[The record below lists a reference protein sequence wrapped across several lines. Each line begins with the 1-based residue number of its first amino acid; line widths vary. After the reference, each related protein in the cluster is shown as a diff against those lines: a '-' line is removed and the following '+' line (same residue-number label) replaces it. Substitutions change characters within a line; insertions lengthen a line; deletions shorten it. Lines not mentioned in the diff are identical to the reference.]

1 MATLLLRPWVR
12 FVPFAIAVVWGLTS
26 LAIGFYADDYALLAF
41 LERRVPLSPSA
52 WDLYRFAPNDVAL
65 SAELRGLGVL
75 PWWAAPGLGLHL
87 FRPLSS
93 LLLAFDHALFGR
105 HAAGYHLHSILWYV
119 ALVAIVSM
127 LHARLLTRPTARL
140 ATILYAASGAH
151 FMPWAW
157 ISARHL
163 TVSAVFA
170 CFGLFHHLRWREDG
184 LRWAA
189 LVAPVSLLLGLLAG
203 ESGLGGI
210 VFVVGYEIFARRR
223 LAPALPA
230 CAVLAVYAALYV
242 AVGAGARN
250 GAGYV
255 DPLGDPVG
263 YALIAV
269 ERLPLLV
276 GNALLAL
283 PAELFVYGLTAPL
296 IVVGLLALIAFA
308 LAARRAWPLVED
320 ADRRHLLW
328 LSAAAACCLVPM
340 LGGFPGSR
348 QLILPNL
355 AFSALFAALIRT
367 GIVGHAVPRALA
379 WALVVVH
386 AVVSPLFG
394 LFGVRALST
403 QAREIEGIAMHAD
416 LSGPKQ
422 RPLYVIASDP
432 MVFLYV
438 TGVLVLGERVG
449 SCWATL
455 SAAKGTHRIERTA
468 PDTIRM
474 EVEGS
479 TFLLGPFETVYRSES
494 LPFRVGESV
503 EQCGA
508 RIRVLETRHGRP
520 SQVEVRFDVP
530 LDSDAL
536 RIVAWQN
543 GRLARLRI
551 PQAGVTRIPWS
562 AGPMGGL

>member
-1 MATLLLRPWVR
+1 MATLLLRPCVR

-26 LAIGFYADDYALLAF
+26 LSIGFYADDYALLAF
-41 LERRVPLSPSA
+41 LERRVPLAPSA
-52 WDLYRFAPNDVAL
+52 WDLYRFAPNDAAV
-65 SAELRGLGVL
+65 SAELRALGVL
-75 PWWAAPGLGLHL
+75 PWWVAPGLSLHL

-93 LLLAFDHALFGR
+93 VLFAFDHVLFGGQP
-105 HAAGYHLHSILWYV
+105 AGYHLHSILWYV

-163 TVSAVFA
+163 EVSAVFA
-170 CFGLFHHLRWREDG
+170 CFGLFQHLRWREDG
-184 LRWAA
+184 VRWAA
-189 LVAPVSLLLGLLAG
+189 LVAPVSLLLALLAG
-203 ESGLGGI
+203 ESGVGGI
-210 VFVVGYEIFARRR
+210 VFVVSYELLARRR

-230 CAVLAVYAALYV
+230 CAVLAVHAALYV

-255 DPLGDPVG
+255 DPLSDPIG
-263 YALIAV
+263 YALIAA

-296 IVVGLLALIAFA
+296 IGAGLIGLLLFA
-308 LAARRAWPLVED
+308 LAARRAWPLAEA
-320 ADRRHLLW
+320 ADRRHLPW
-328 LSAAAACCLVPM
+328 LIAGAACCLVPM
-340 LGGFPGSR
+340 VAGFPGSR

-355 AFSALFAALIRT
+355 AFCALFAALIRA
-367 GIVGHAVPRALA
+367 GIAARAVPRALA
-379 WALVVVH
+379 WALVVLH
-386 AVVSPLFG
+386 GLFSPLFG
-394 LFGVRALST
+394 LFGVHTLST
-403 QAREIEGIAMHAD
+403 QARRIESIAASAD

-422 RPLYVIASDP
+422 RPLFVIASDP

-468 PDTIRM
+468 PDTLRM

-479 TFLLGPFETVYRSES
+479 TFMLGAFETVYRSDKF
-494 LPFRVGESV
+494 PFRVGDSV

-508 RIRVLETRHGRP
+508 RIRVLETRSGRP

-536 RIVAWQN
+536 RIVAWQS

-551 PQAGVTRIPWS
+551 PQTGATRIPWS